1 MHLGCMTTLP
11 IGSNN
16 SGFTAAAAAGAA
28 SLRLQAAS
36 GRRMTNGTRIRMVS
50 SSSRTELL
58 LHRQFADPLAGGGED
73 GVGDCWS
80 RYRRTRLADPSR
92 RLEIAH
98 KVHFDGRRF
107 VDPQHANVVEV
118 GLLYPAVLQRRLS
131 PKGAADPE
139 NDPTLDLRFHRVGVH
154 HGAAVDRADDPVHA
168 DLARFGHRDLG
179 DPGQITAPLAVED
192 GDTATTASWPRPA
205 PTGLPR
211 REVQDRLG
219 ARRLAQQRA

>member
-1 MHLGCMTTLP
+1 MHLGCMTTLA

-16 SGFTAAAAAGAA
+16 SGFTAAACAA

-36 GRRMTNGTRIRMVS
+36 ARRMTNGTRMRIVS
-50 SSSRTELL
+50 SSSRTELP
-58 LHRQFADPLAGGGED
+58 LHRQLADPLAGGGED

-118 GLLYPAVLQRRLS
+118 GLLHPAVLQRHLS

-139 NDPTLDLRFHRVGVH
+139 DDPTLDLRFHR
-154 HGAAVDRADDPVHA
+154 AAVDRADDPVHT

-192 GDTATTASWPRPA
+192 GDTATTAFWQRPA

-211 REVQDRLG
+211 GEVHDRLR
-219 ARRLAQQRA
+219 ARRPAPQRA